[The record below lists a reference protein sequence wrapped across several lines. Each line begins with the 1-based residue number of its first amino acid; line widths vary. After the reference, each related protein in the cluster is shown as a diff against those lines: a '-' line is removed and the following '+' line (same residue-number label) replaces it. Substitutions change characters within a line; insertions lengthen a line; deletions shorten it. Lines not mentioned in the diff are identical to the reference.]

1 MGASKSTMD
10 AQGNQGI
17 SRRGF
22 LRGVGLAGL
31 AAGGLCT
38 ATAVAAATGSA
49 DAAYAEESA
58 VTVGNELIEIYGE
71 NVNLMPAY
79 GAEWDV
85 VAGPVGFESRE
96 IGADEITHTDQ
107 CDLLVIGGGISGT
120 MAALKGAELG
130 ANVVVLE
137 KMSKGRN
144 TWESVGGCG
153 SRMQAETGNVVDP
166 AQYVEEILRAS
177 YWRARPDVVWSFVN
191 NSGEA
196 IDFMQDSLD
205 KAGRDIKIY
214 NTTQPETGYGIQVIQ
229 GEHKFAVPE
238 DYNWTSWIFG
248 PIVMDA
254 LTAVMQNELHIDLRF
269 NTAGVQL
276 VQDASGRVTG
286 AVAKDADGYYA
297 VEATKGVVLCTG
309 GYEANPDMMKAWTR
323 SEDYAASS
331 CWDPSTGP
339 TGDGHMMG
347 LQLGA
352 QMDPIP
358 HAVMNFNFGTPAQFL
373 DIPGIWFTSSL
384 GIAVNSRGVRFVN
397 EGLPMNFV
405 SNAIN
410 AQPGRGKGCWIILNQ
425 GMVDAMADMQPTADE
440 TIKQYMD
447 KGWMFK
453 ADTVADLAPQLGLDA
468 AILQETVDTYNAY
481 FSSAENKD
489 LQFRR
494 NLETAMPLAEG
505 PYYGLV
511 TNSTVLT
518 VVGGLTIDES
528 CRVLNWDDE
537 PIEGL
542 YAAGNASGGVF
553 SGTYPRHLPATSVG
567 RAATFGYVS
576 ARHAIQGE

>member
-1 MGASKSTMD
+1 MSATKSTLD
-10 AQGNQGI
+10 AQGSEGI

-22 LRGVGLAGL
+22 LQGFGLVGL
-31 AAGGLCT
+31 AAGSLCS
-38 ATAVAAATGSA
+38 AAAAVSTAGVA
-49 DAAYAEESA
+49 GVAYADESGA
-58 VTVGNELIEIYGE
+58 DSGNELLEIYGE

-85 VAGPVGFESRE
+85 VAGPIGFESRE
-96 IGADEITHTDQ
+96 IGSDEINRTDQ
-107 CDLLVIGGGISGT
+107 CDLLVIGGGISGV

-130 ANVVVLE
+130 AKVVVLE

-153 SRMQAETGNVVDP
+153 SRMQAETGNTVDP

-205 KAGRDIKIY
+205 KAGREIKIY
-214 NTTQPETGYGIQVIQ
+214 NTTQPDTGYGIQVIQ
-229 GEHKFAVPE
+229 GEHKFSLPD
-238 DYNWTSWIFG
+238 DYHWTSWIYG
-248 PIVMDA
+248 PAVMDA
-254 LTAVMQNELHIDLRF
+254 LASVIEQNDNIDLRLR
-269 NTAGVQL
+269 TAGVQL

-286 AVAKDADGYYA
+286 AIAKDGDGYYI
-297 VEATKGVVLCTG
+297 VEAARGVVLCTG
-309 GYEANPDMMKAWTR
+309 GYEANPAMMKAWTR
-323 SEDYAASS
+323 SEDYAESS

-352 QMDPIP
+352 QMDPVP
-358 HAVMNFNFGTPAQFL
+358 HAVMNFNYGTPAQFL
-373 DIPGIWFTSSL
+373 DIPGIWFTAALGITVNSL
-384 GIAVNSRGVRFVN
+384 GKRFVN
-397 EGLPMNFV
+397 EGLPMNFI

-410 AQPGRGKGCWIILNQ
+410 AQPGRGKGCWIILSQ
-425 GMVDAMADMQPTADE
+425 GMIDAMTDMQPTAAQ
-440 TIKQYMD
+440 TIEQYMD

-453 ADTVADLAPQLGLDA
+453 ADSVADLGSQLNLDA
-468 AILQETVDTYNAY
+468 ETLQETVDTYNAY
-481 FSSAENKD
+481 FASDEKKD

-528 CRVLNWDDE
+528 CRVLNWNDE

-567 RAATFGYVS
+567 RAVTFGYVS
-576 ARHAIQGE
+576 ARHAVRGE

>member
-1 MGASKSTMD
+1 M
-10 AQGNQGI
+10 
-17 SRRGF
+17 
-22 LRGVGLAGL
+22 
-31 AAGGLCT
+31 
-38 ATAVAAATGSA
+38 
-49 DAAYAEESA
+49 
-58 VTVGNELIEIYGE
+58 
-71 NVNLMPAY
+71 
-79 GAEWDV
+79 
-85 VAGPVGFESRE
+85 
-96 IGADEITHTDQ
+96 
-107 CDLLVIGGGISGT
+107 
-120 MAALKGAELG
+120 
-130 ANVVVLE
+130 
-137 KMSKGRN
+137 
-144 TWESVGGCG
+144 
-153 SRMQAETGNVVDP
+153 
-166 AQYVEEILRAS
+166 
-177 YWRARPDVVWSFVN
+177 
-191 NSGEA
+191 
-196 IDFMQDSLD
+196 
-205 KAGRDIKIY
+205 
-214 NTTQPETGYGIQVIQ
+214 GIQVIQ

>member
-1 MGASKSTMD
+1 MSALKETLPG
-10 AQGNQGI
+10 QWEGGL

-22 LRGVGLAGL
+22 LQSVGLMGL
-31 AAGGLCT
+31 AA
-38 ATAVAAATGSA
+38 ATAIGADGAVGTASVAFADDVSSA
-49 DAAYAEESA
+49 
-58 VTVGNELIEIYGE
+58 GNELLEIYGE

-79 GAEWDV
+79 GAEWDAV
-85 VAGPVGFESRE
+85 VPGPVGFEPRE
-96 IGADEITHTDQ
+96 IDASEIGRNDQ

-120 MAALKGAELG
+120 MAALKAADLG
-130 ANVVVLE
+130 AKVIVVE

-153 SRMQAETGNVVDP
+153 TRMQSETGNVVDP

-205 KAGRDIKIY
+205 KAGRGIQIY
-214 NTTQPETGYGIQVIQ
+214 NTTQPDTGYGIQTIQ
-229 GEHKFAVPE
+229 GEHKFSVPDE
-238 DYNWTSWIFG
+238 YRWTSWIFG

-254 LTAVMQNELHIDLRF
+254 LTEVMRSDDAIDLRF
-269 NTAGVQL
+269 RTAGVQL
-276 VQDASGRVTG
+276 IQNASGRVTG
-286 AVAKDADGYYA
+286 AIVKDDEGYYSI
-297 VEATKGVVLCTG
+297 EATRGVVLCTG
-309 GYEANPDMMKAWTR
+309 GYEANPAMMKAWTR
-323 SEDYAASS
+323 SEDYAESS

-358 HAVMNFNFGTPAQFL
+358 HAVMNFNYGTPAQFL
-373 DIPGIWFTSSL
+373 DIPGIWFSSSL
-384 GIAVNSRGVRFVN
+384 GIAVNSRGKRFVN

-405 SNAIN
+405 SSAIN
-410 AQPGRGKGCWIILNQ
+410 AQPGRGKGCWIILSQ
-425 GMVDAMADMQPTADE
+425 GMIDAMAEMQPTALQ
-440 TIKQYMD
+440 TIEQYME
-447 KGWMFK
+447 KGWLFK
-453 ADTVADLAPQLGLDA
+453 ADSIDDLAPQLGLDA
-468 AILQETVDTYNAY
+468 AELCSTVDVYNSY
-481 FSSAENKD
+481 FDGDEQKD

-494 NLETAMPLAEG
+494 DLSSTMPLSEG
-505 PYYGLV
+505 PFYGLV

-528 CRVLNWDDE
+528 CQVLDWNDA

-567 RAATFGYVS
+567 RAVTFGYVS